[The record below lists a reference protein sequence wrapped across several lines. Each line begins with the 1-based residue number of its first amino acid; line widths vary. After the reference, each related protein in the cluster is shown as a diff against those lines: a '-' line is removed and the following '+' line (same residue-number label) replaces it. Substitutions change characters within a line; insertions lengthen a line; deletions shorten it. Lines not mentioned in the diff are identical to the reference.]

1 VLKVLGG
8 AVMEIRKHLGESL
21 GSIQKYDVPVLDA
34 TTTSLEALKMYGLA
48 NKTRATR
55 GDEAAIPFFQK
66 AVEIDPNFA
75 LAHAKLGVVLSNR
88 GRTDEGR
95 AAAAKAYEFKDRV
108 SEYERLYIIWNHA
121 ARVVQDSKLALS
133 TLELMTASYPR
144 DYAARN
150 NLGVYYMGQ
159 RDFAKAYEQY
169 RQAVEIAPDEPSP
182 SSNAALTL
190 LFLDRRDEAYAMA
203 ERSLAIRP
211 DGGLAVTCWSSAVRA
226 GDPRADAFEQR
237 AMAMATPQQIQS
249 TRSAIALWRGRLKE
263 FFAISDEQRVTARAS
278 NDNAMVASLDLSDHF
293 ARAAFEGGAGLP
305 ALRTA
310 AQRADTLPALRAQS
324 TVMLAMLGDIAVVR
338 GVLPALEKDGRKT
351 QSIWVP
357 AAVARAYVQ
366 AADGH
371 AADGV
376 AALEKVLVEIPQG
389 VDLNYHLGRLRELA
403 GDHAGAVAG
412 YRATIAALPV
422 LGLSPVVS
430 VCRVS
435 LAEALIK
442 QGDRK
447 GANEQLDILLEQ
459 WKGADT
465 EFALLKKV
473 RELRAR

>member
-1 VLKVLGG
+1 
-8 AVMEIRKHLGESL
+8 M
-21 GSIQKYDVPVLDA
+21 PVLDA

-88 GRTDEGR
+88 GRTEEGR

-150 NLGVYYMGQ
+150 NLGVYYIGQ
-159 RDFAKAYEQY
+159 RDFAKAYEQF
-169 RQAVEIAPDEPSP
+169 RQAVDIAPGRAAAR

-249 TRSAIALWRGRLKE
+249 TRAAIALWRGRLKE
-263 FFAISDEQRVTARAS
+263 FYKLSDEQRVTARAS
-278 NDNAMVASLDLSDHF
+278 NDTGLVASLDLSEQF
-293 ARAAFEGGAGLP
+293 TRAAYEGNVAGL
-305 ALRTA
+305 RTWA
-310 AQRADTLPALRAQS
+310 KGADVSQPLRAQS
-324 TVMLAMLGDIAVVR
+324 TVMLGMLGDTDTAR
-338 GVLPALEKDGRKT
+338 QFLPALEKDGRKN
-351 QSIWVP
+351 QAVWVP
-357 AAVARAYVQ
+357 ATVGRAYVQ
-366 AADGH
+366 AADGR

-389 VDLNYHLGRLRELA
+389 VDLNFHIGRLRELA
-403 GDHAGAVAG
+403 GDPAGAVAG
-412 YRATIAALPV
+412 YRATIAALPI

-430 VCRVS
+430 AARVS
-435 LAEALIK
+435 LAEALH
-442 QGDRK
+442 QAGRPQRRERTARHPPRAVEGRRYGVRAVEE
-447 GANEQLDILLEQ
+447 GA
-459 WKGADT
+459 
-465 EFALLKKV
+465 
-473 RELRAR
+473 RAAG